1 MKRLLM
7 ILSYVLCCMAFEA
20 KAEFEISKSPE
31 FDHKVVNDDLANAV
45 ADTRAIIDAFLKK

>member
-31 FDHKVVNDDLANAV
+31 FDHKVVNDDLATAV
-45 ADTRAIIDAFLKK
+45 ADTCAIIDNFLKK